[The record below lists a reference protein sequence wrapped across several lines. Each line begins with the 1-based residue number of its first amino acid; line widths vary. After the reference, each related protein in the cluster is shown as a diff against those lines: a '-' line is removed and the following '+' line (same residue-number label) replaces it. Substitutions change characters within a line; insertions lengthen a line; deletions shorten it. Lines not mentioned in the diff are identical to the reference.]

1 MRWSSARAL
10 VAVVAL
16 GWLGSTLGGCSD
28 EDVGTE
34 SIEEALRANGIDLD
48 ELFASPTAAEVAAM
62 RAIWNERELGVVDL
76 REEGAFVLENGDTM
90 RVLSHLV
97 GEQRHY
103 GVVILPAGQHPPA
116 SLSVV
121 VSLIGFGVEMVLD
134 VPPDARA
141 YDGTRVTI
149 IPSFRGHELRFAEE
163 AWFSDGDP
171 FDQCDGGSDD
181 AIAFMH
187 AAVEATPEADPSA
200 MVMIGGSRG
209 GNVAMLVGIRRPSID
224 AVVNIAGPTDYHR
237 RDLLEH
243 VNLSA
248 LYANHFLRDLLEG
261 GTDVA
266 EARRRMLAC
275 SPIYFAEELP
285 PTQAHH
291 GTADENVPL
300 TQAELL
306 AARMV
311 ELGREPPE
319 FELFT
324 YEGADHRL
332 ETALAEIE
340 ARAEAFLEGSWQD
353 ER

>member
-1 MRWSSARAL
+1 MKWSSARAL
-10 VAVVAL
+10 VAIAAL
-16 GWLGSTLGGCSD
+16 GWVGSTLGGCSD
-28 EDVGTE
+28 EDVGAK

-48 ELFASPTAAEVAAM
+48 ELFASPTAAEVARM
-62 RAIWNERELGVVDL
+62 RAIWSERELGVVDL
-76 REEGAFVLENGDTM
+76 QEEGAFALRNGDTI

-141 YDGTRVTI
+141 YGGTRVTV
-149 IPSFRGHELRFAEE
+149 IPSFRGHELRFAGET
-163 AWFSDGDP
+163 WVSDGDP
-171 FDQCDGGSDD
+171 FDQCDGASDD
-181 AIAFMH
+181 AIAFIQ
-187 AAVEATPEADPSA
+187 AAIEATPEADPSA
-200 MVMIGGSRG
+200 MVALGGSRG
-209 GNVAMLVGIRRPSID
+209 GNVAMLVAIRQPSIG

-237 RDLLEH
+237 QDLLDH
-243 VNLSA
+243 ANLSA

-261 GTDVA
+261 GSDVS

-275 SPIYFAEELP
+275 SPFFFAEELP

-300 TQAELL
+300 AQAELL
-306 AARMV
+306 AARMA

-332 ETALAEIE
+332 ETALPEIE
-340 ARAEAFLEGSWQD
+340 ARAEAFLDGYAQD
-353 ER
+353 EH